1 MKVDDITPIVV
12 GVDGSPSADRALS
25 WAVDEAI
32 IRGCPVHV
40 INAWDYE
47 PLADWA
53 EKSGKTALMRS
64 EALVDSALRAAA
76 VGRLEFPVVIRKS
89 LRGDPSDVLAE
100 AARGNALLVVGSH
113 AGHRVRDLVLGST
126 SSRCVIHAS
135 VPVVVVPGVAVHV
148 APVPELGH
156 AADHG

>member
-12 GVDGSPSADRALS
+12 GIDGSPAADHALG

-40 INAWDYE
+40 VNAWDYE
-47 PLADWA
+47 PLTDWA
-53 EKSGKTALMRS
+53 ETAGKIALMRS
-64 EALVDSALRAAA
+64 ETLVDTALRAAA

-89 LRGDPSDVLAE
+89 LRGDPPEVLAE
-100 AARGNALLVVGSH
+100 AARGNALLVIGTH
-113 AGHRVRDLVLGST
+113 GGHRVRDLVLGST
-126 SSRCVIHAS
+126 SSLCLLHAS
-135 VPVVVVPGVAVHV
+135 VPVVMIPFEPARVAT
-148 APVPELGH
+148 APEAGH